1 MEKIGIQPTACKDD
15 PPAYQG
21 LIKSLLMS
29 STPVISITFSANEL
43 WSVSWPIQ
51 ALWDDLK
58 NIPVFITLCCH
69 RLMIAFFH
77 RMAYWCTI
85 PFGFWAARSPGFFW
99 SEETQAWGPLFGKTV
114 QVMSSDG
121 SNLMLNVITGLFRAY
136 LGLIICGLL
145 MPYSLWFLGCAFPWI
160 FAKWRNSSLGASFW

>member
-85 PFGFWAARSPGFFW
+85 PFGFWAAHSPGFFW

-121 SNLMLNVITGLFRAY
+121 SNLLVNLITIWMHSVVQRRELFAGMAIQSGFLHNV
-136 LGLIICGLL
+136 
-145 MPYSLWFLGCAFPWI
+145 LWWLESVGNP
-160 FAKWRNSSLGASFW
+160 